1 MTKQKGHPT
10 SLDKLLNSGH
20 EAAIDESLVD
30 DTAIPDKSWWLIK
43 VSENGHDALLELA
56 TIGVLE
62 YQRDLWERAV
72 MDGAPL
78 DGEIYADIGAQ
89 EALYAVQNMERFQF
103 PTVADTNSA
112 SSSDPAILSPD
123 DYYKWVNVEIIKE
136 VMPYVPDTQLL
147 DVDGNPLPD
156 GSPVLVLAPRKY
168 GGFGGVV
175 FYHDTW
181 PDTDNW
187 ALYVTKA
194 VDFVADH
201 PEYHD
206 WLISNGGYVSDTD
219 LIFQLHLTRE
229 HFLNSQYV
237 INFFLNLINQAT
249 LNIDFTNVLV
259 SFPSTGPG
267 PGGTWP
273 PGTNGPPDS
282 TLVTTPPPGT
292 NDHVFNCGDYP
303 VFEYSGC
310 NEIVLA
316 QELNFV
322 PLPTLP
328 IPVQK
333 QLAFELYNAIVN
345 QIQATGTVPDVTK
358 VDEVELCI
366 QFAYL
371 ATLIASADGFS
382 TQSLT
387 SLHPYLHIHQPASG
401 SDPEETYNKKLLPS
415 EQYLT
420 DLFSMKMPELPI
432 TLQAKALTFVSDDPN
447 SVIIE
452 EFDKV
457 DSIQLIETIMPTVFG
472 TDNNPFEDQSSSPHM
487 LLSLKRVRE
496 KRHTWPGLAMVGGV
510 TSNQCTVYNIAPAFL
525 QNNWGGDINNAD
537 GPVTDIIN
545 YPNWVNADAVL
556 FEVYV
561 PAPSGGMWMEGSGG
575 SSQGIIDAWRSVNP
589 LAHHDL
595 DGNLVIFREIDQI
608 NRICYTWLKVPPGQ
622 TNFAASI
629 TPVPL
634 SCWVKI
640 VAWHNATTG
649 EITVQADANKC
660 GSITY
665 PTYPPYPY

>member
-1 MTKQKGHPT
+1 MTKQQGHPT

-20 EAAIDESLVD
+20 EAAIDESLVG

-43 VSENGHDALLELA
+43 VSENGLDALLELA

-103 PTVADTNSA
+103 PTIADTNAHSN
-112 SSSDPAILSPD
+112 SDPAILSPD

-136 VMPYVPDTQLL
+136 VMPYVPGTQLL
-147 DVDGNPLPD
+147 DAEGNPLPD

-181 PDTDNW
+181 PDTNNW

-219 LIFQLHLTRE
+219 LVFQLHLTRE

-237 INFFLNLINQAT
+237 INFLLNTIINNIGILNLYNNT
-249 LNIDFTNVLV
+249 VTVVYPN
-259 SFPSTGPG
+259 SP
-267 PGGTWP
+267 PGGSWP
-273 PGTNGPPDS
+273 DGTSGPPDPNAIP
-282 TLVTTPPPGT
+282 TPDPGY
-292 NDHVFNCGDYP
+292 HDYNF
-303 VFEYSGC
+303 VCNNNTVYTSYGC
-310 NEIVLA
+310 FGGPVLA
-316 QELNFV
+316 EELGFV

-328 IPVQK
+328 IPVAK
-333 QLAFELYNAIVN
+333 EVDWEIKGAIDNMIVN
-345 QIQATGTVPDVTK
+345 NGITNTAGIS
-358 VDEVELCI
+358 EVELCVD
-366 QFAYL
+366 YTCL
-371 ATLIASADGFS
+371 GSLVASADGFS
-382 TQSLT
+382 QQGMRSKLPTLT
-387 SLHPYLHIHQPASG
+387 VIKDATAVPPNEVIVIPI
-401 SDPEETYNKKLLPS
+401 PPS
-415 EQYLT
+415 ETWAT
-420 DLFSMKMPELPI
+420 DLFKMTLPGFG
-432 TLQAKALTFVSDDPN
+432 LPLAVKAVVAISKDDN
-447 SVIIE
+447 TVIIS
-452 EFDKV
+452 DWQHV
-457 DSIQLIETIMPTVFG
+457 SSILVNYTEIPAIFG
-472 TDNNPFEDQSSSPHM
+472 PDNNIFDNISDSPFTKIG
-487 LLSLKRVRE
+487 LKRVRVLDD
-496 KRHTWPGLAMVGGV
+496 TWPGLALVGGV
-510 TSNQCTVYNIAPAFL
+510 TSNQCTVNNIAPAFL
-525 QNNWGGDINNAD
+525 QNNWGVDINNAD

-561 PAPSGGMWMEGSGG
+561 PAPPGGIWMGGSGG
-575 SSQGIIDAWRSVNP
+575 SSQGILDAWRSANP
-589 LAHHDL
+589 EGPYDN
-595 DGNLVIFREIDQI
+595 DGNLIIFSEDRQVD
-608 NRICYTWLKVPPGQ
+608 RICYTWLKVPPGQ

-649 EITVQADANKC
+649 EITIQAEANKC

-665 PTYPPYPY
+665 PAYPSYPY